1 MELCFADKLLFL
13 MELIILNL
21 NVMILINWV
30 YVFMGLFI
38 SDFVPLTGCIFLC
51 LLMKTQSGCGVFLIF
66 RIIYLVH
73 LYLFNRYC
81 SFGKL

>member
-51 LLMKTQSGCGVFLIF
+51 LLMKTQLGCGVFLF
-66 RIIYLVH
+66 LESCYLVN

-81 SFGKL
+81 TFGKL